1 MALRLP
7 GNVVALALHGKP
19 MVVVV
24 VVGVGKMLVDV
35 VAVDRGR
42 LVVASPSFPVK

>member
-19 MVVVV
+19 MVVV